1 MKIRTRAALGLA
13 SLGLLAATAA
23 LAAPVAGAG
32 VVNAPKYTN
41 ATSNAVSGY
50 FASAGGTTFTHIEG
64 YSGSNGTN
72 SLENIG
78 TAASNGVGVGLC
90 NQTSGDALQAGIV
103 YNGSHTKSVDWAT
116 GTFGT
121 AQSNNDKCENGLVTL
136 SPIAFSG
143 LDNIAVSDTVAFQI
157 LYDGHH
163 SHNGCS
169 AGNVLFLAS
178 DVTANPGVWISSG
191 CQWVGT
197 VTYNEADAGVVADSQ
212 GMTPP
217 ATQYLAT
224 FAHLG
229 LSGHASGHS
238 VHGSFQNNSN
248 WSAFPVFSTTN
259 GLSSG
264 GKVLAPQAFSHDHFD
279 ELSGVPNT

>member
-1 MKIRTRAALGLA
+1 MYRRI
-13 SLGLLAATAA
+13 AA
-23 LAAPVAGAG
+23 LAAGAILTVALAMAG
-32 VVNAPKYTN
+32 TWNAQANVVGSPKYTN

-72 SLENIG
+72 SLESLG
-78 TAASNGVGVGLC
+78 QAVTNGAGVGLC
-90 NQTSGDALQAGIV
+90 NQTTGDALQDGIV
-103 YNGSHTKSVDWAT
+103 YTGGTTKSVDWVT
-116 GTFGT
+116 GTFG
-121 AQSNNDKCENGLVTL
+121 APKSNNDKCENGVL
-136 SPIAFSG
+136 PGPAMFAG
-143 LDNIAVSDTVAFQI
+143 LGSISVSDTVAFQI

-169 AGNVLFLAS
+169 AGQALFLAS

-191 CQWVGT
+191 CVSVGN
-197 VTYNEADAGVVADSQ
+197 VTYNEADAGVVADGQ

-217 ATQYLAT
+217 AAQYLAT

-229 LSGHASGHS
+229 LSGHASGLS
-238 VHGSFQNNSN
+238 VHGSFQNNAN
-248 WSAFPVFSTTN
+248 WDAFPVFSTTN
-259 GLSSG
+259 GLASG
-264 GKVLAPQAFSHDHFD
+264 GKVLAPQAFANDHFD

>member
-1 MKIRTRAALGLA
+1 MYRRITALAGGAILTVGL
-13 SLGLLAATAA
+13 A
-23 LAAPVAGAG
+23 LAAASGAQAN
-32 VVNAPKYTN
+32 VINAPKYTW
-41 ATSNAVSGY
+41 AAHNAVSGY

-72 SLENIG
+72 SLESLG
-78 TAASNGVGVGLC
+78 QLVTNGAGVGLC
-90 NQTSGDALQAGIV
+90 NQTTGDALQAGIV
-103 YNGSHTKSVDWAT
+103 YTGGHTKSVDWVT
-116 GTFGT
+116 GMFG
-121 AQSNNDKCENGLVTL
+121 APQSNNDKCENGILPGPAVF
-136 SPIAFSG
+136 AG
-143 LDNIAVSDTVAFQI
+143 LGSIAVSDTVALQI

-169 AGNVLFLAS
+169 AGQALFLAS

-191 CQWVGT
+191 CQSVGT
-197 VTYNEADAGVVADSQ
+197 VTYNEADAGVVADGQ

-259 GLSSG
+259 GFASG
-264 GKVLAPQAFSHDHFD
+264 GKVLAPQSFFHDHFD